1 MTILKAKID
10 FDNANKAYQER
21 KNKPVTD
28 TQWSILVK
36 AIQHAAHNL
45 LLLQEAEIVRLRE
58 QVAQTST
65 HVEASSEIWVT
76 VESLSSEELQ
86 SRRDEVRSMM
96 ANEQPSKNIPI
107 YQWSR
112 IHGAAISFL
121 RENYWKYI
129 IKGNEVLFA
138 RDLASID
145 DRLLRAIRN
154 ETRGELLSP
163 IGTESN
169 LSQALV
175 AGRFSD
181 GKNTKQRIYNANHRT
196 RWKIQN

>member
-21 KNKPVTD
+21 KNKPMTD
-28 TQWSILVK
+28 TQWYILVK
-36 AIQHAAHNL
+36 AIQRAAHNL

-138 RDLASID
+138 KDLASID

-154 ETRGELLSP
+154 ETRGKSSP
-163 IGTESN
+163 IGTARD
-169 LSQALV
+169 LSKALV
-175 AGRFSD
+175 AGHFSD
-181 GKNTKQRIYNANHRT
+181 GKNTQQRIYNINHRAK
-196 RWKIQN
+196 WKNQN